1 MDFGYNFPSRTDR
14 RSATGATP
22 WSRPSCICKC
32 VPCTPGVDSVI
43 GWRDGEGMGGRWAW
57 SSHSNPVSMV
67 PLNQKCQLLPWVFPP
82 FLAISDWLPAV
93 ANFILKQTTENAR
106 GRPILWWELLEGC
119 QGCQG
124 FGGWNPPLISNE
136 RRLLQLGMLISTIS
150 ERSAAHQELRCRP
163 QRRHWRSAGSA
174 ATGAVQEEWRKQL
187 GQLGSRRVAGDW
199 GPLGLGNPFWKTPIM
214 DDHDVLKPSWW
225 TGDWGW

>member
-119 QGCQG
+119 QG
-124 FGGWNPPLISNE
+124 FGWWNPPLLISN
-136 RRLLQLGMLISTIS
+136 LLVASTRDADLNHLRALS
-150 ERSAAHQELRCRP
+150 SPPGASLPAPATPLAQCWERSDWCSARRMAKATWAA
-163 QRRHWRSAGSA
+163 W
-174 ATGAVQEEWRKQL
+174 
-187 GQLGSRRVAGDW
+187 
-199 GPLGLGNPFWKTPIM
+199 
-214 DDHDVLKPSWW
+214 
-225 TGDWGW
+225 